1 MSTYRAQ
8 IDDFSF
14 EITSEGINDSWQKN
28 VSEYDIPFSKGAS
41 LDSLGVKTRPIRFT
55 AIFRKE
61 NYASH
66 QAFIAH
72 GLKDQYNTLI
82 HPKYGPIKGMI
93 KTLSVNHDDRI
104 NYCEINIDFVE
115 DGESQAAPVYA
126 PSVTQITEDEL
137 VAGQM
142 QSMASLQAELSA
154 GLGAGSSDV
163 LSQELDPEN
172 EAGILSQMPLSFVQR
187 IYLRPVEDLIKKL
200 DSILPDV
207 GQPSDS
213 IIASIGYGLSLPGLV
228 IGSLS
233 KAMERCAVAAIIA
246 TGSPLSFVN
255 TFRSSVDSLTSGYSM
270 LGSYIKIVAAQV
282 AGVTMAKLYQAD
294 EDSRVKLEKIEST
307 PVWGEDGKLKYIP
320 DLPAVLTLGEL
331 EQSLAFVCEDIQ
343 AAIDQIRAGS
353 GSMQTVFRLKK
364 MADALKEHVNR
375 IKLKRERIIT
385 VRIQDPIPVHLLCMQ
400 YGLPYMAAE
409 RICAINNFWCP
420 NFISGEVK
428 IYV

>member
-1 MSTYRAQ
+1 M
-8 IDDFSF
+8 
-14 EITSEGINDSWQKN
+14 
-28 VSEYDIPFSKGAS
+28 
-41 LDSLGVKTRPIRFT
+41 
-55 AIFRKE
+55 E
-61 NYASH
+61 NRRLH
-66 QAFIAH
+66 
-72 GLKDQYNTLI
+72 
-82 HPKYGPIKGMI
+82 
-93 KTLSVNHDDRI
+93 
-104 NYCEINIDFVE
+104 
-115 DGESQAAPVYA
+115 PVYA

-200 DSILPDV
+200 DSILPDI

-270 LGSYIKIVAAQV
+270 LGSYIKNCRSPGCGCDHSPVIPGRRRQPGKTGKNRIDASL
-282 AGVTMAKLYQAD
+282 GV
-294 EDSRVKLEKIEST
+294 
-307 PVWGEDGKLKYIP
+307 
-320 DLPAVLTLGEL
+320 
-331 EQSLAFVCEDIQ
+331 
-343 AAIDQIRAGS
+343 
-353 GSMQTVFRLKK
+353 K
-364 MADALKEHVNR
+364 MAN
-375 IKLKRERIIT
+375 
-385 VRIQDPIPVHLLCMQ
+385 
-400 YGLPYMAAE
+400 
-409 RICAINNFWCP
+409 
-420 NFISGEVK
+420 
-428 IYV
+428 